1 LPRSW
6 RARIFG
12 RPDGYIPGKSSNWLK
27 KEEGVSTNPELEAE
41 LSSNM
46 EELREAGVGSEAER
60 LAEILENPDAAV
72 PAGGAPVEISDAAQ
86 QRTDDVIAPAE
97 EARAAFAKAGD
108 MKETEPPS
116 GAA

>member
-1 LPRSW
+1 
-6 RARIFG
+6 
-12 RPDGYIPGKSSNWLK
+12 
-27 KEEGVSTNPELEAE
+27 VSTNPELESE
-41 LSSNM
+41 LSSHM
-46 EELREAGVGSEAER
+46 DELREAGVGDEAEH
-60 LAEILENPDAAV
+60 LAEILENPDAAL
-72 PAGGAPVEISDAAQ
+72 PAGDAPVEISGAAQ

>member
-1 LPRSW
+1 M
-6 RARIFG
+6 
-12 RPDGYIPGKSSNWLK
+12 
-27 KEEGVSTNPELEAE
+27 STNPELEAE

-72 PAGGAPVEISDAAQ
+72 AGVAGGNAPVEISDAAQ
-86 QRTDDVIAPAE
+86 QRTDDVLAPAE

-108 MKETEPPS
+108 MEETEPPG

>member
-1 LPRSW
+1 M
-6 RARIFG
+6 
-12 RPDGYIPGKSSNWLK
+12 
-27 KEEGVSTNPELEAE
+27 STNPELEAE

-46 EELREAGVGSEAER
+46 EELREAGVGDEAER

-72 PAGGAPVEISDAAQ
+72 PAGDAPGGAPVEISDAAQ

-108 MKETEPPS
+108 IEETEPPS